1 MRYFSTRNFIQDFE
15 MKYPSCRKARNWLG
29 LFGVLCILAVP
40 LGAQQAE
47 IRGRVVEKSSNRS
60 VPGQRVDLVSIHE
73 GMRTVHTFV
82 TDGEGR
88 FSIAEGETLA
98 DGVYLLNLFYKRVRY
113 DVPLTLSSGR
123 AEETVIEVYDTTESP
138 DAVRVRQV
146 QILLQA
152 RGQKIQVQE
161 AYEMENRGNR
171 VFSAPTGTFSIRLD
185 PATSLVPTITATG
198 VMNLPIPQDPE
209 PTGEAGEFRIFYP
222 LKPGITVVHVSY
234 EGDYASA
241 HYALRDRVPFEID
254 RVEARIF
261 PSDLRVTSPILTSAG
276 PDASTGMARWVATG
290 LKPDSPLELHLEGE
304 AGPVSEMSAG
314 SGESGDGGGGV
325 IDVPNAVDQRKVT
338 LLVLM
343 SLLLIGSAAFS
354 LLRAGR
360 DVSRK

>member
-1 MRYFSTRNFIQDFE
+1 MLNLFHDSQ
-15 MKYPSCRKARNWLG
+15 MKCPPCRKARNWLG

-40 LGAQQAE
+40 LGAQQAG

-60 VPGQRVDLVSIHE
+60 IPGQKVDLVSIHE
-73 GMRTVHTFV
+73 SMRTVHTFV

-98 DGVYLLNLFYKRVRY
+98 DGVYLLNLFYKGVRY
-113 DVPLTLSSGR
+113 DVPLTLTGGQ

-146 QILLQA
+146 QILLSA
-152 RGQKIQVQE
+152 EGQKLQVQE
-161 AYEMENRGNR
+161 AYEMENHGDR
-171 VFSAPTGTFSIRLD
+171 VFFASTGTFSIRLD
-185 PATSLVPTITATG
+185 PATSVVPTITATG
-198 VMNLPIPQDPE
+198 VMNLPIPQDPQ
-209 PTGEAGEFRIFYP
+209 PTGEAGGFRIAYP

-234 EGDYASA
+234 EADYSSA

-254 RVEARIF
+254 RVEARIS
-261 PSDLRVTSPILTSAG
+261 PSGLRVTSPILTSAG
-276 PDASTGMARWVATG
+276 PDASTGTARWVATG

-304 AGPVSEMSAG
+304 AGPVSEASGG
-314 SGESGDGGGGV
+314 SGETGGGGV
-325 IDVPNAVDQRKVT
+325 INVPNAVDQRKVT

-343 SLLLIGSAAFS
+343 SLVLIGSAAFS

-360 DVSRK
+360 EVSKK

>member
-15 MKYPSCRKARNWLG
+15 MKCPPCRKARNWLG

-40 LGAQQAE
+40 LGAQQAG

-73 GMRTVHTFV
+73 SMRTVQTFV
-82 TDGEGR
+82 TNGEGR
-88 FSIAEGETLA
+88 FSIAEGETVA
-98 DGVYLLNLFYKRVRY
+98 DGVYLLNLFYKGVRY
-113 DVPLTLSSGR
+113 DVPVTLTSGR
-123 AEETVIEVYDTTESP
+123 AEESVIEVYDTTESP

-152 RGQKIQVQE
+152 RGQKLQVQE

-171 VFSAPTGTFSIRLD
+171 VFSASTGTFSIRLD

-209 PTGEAGEFRIFYP
+209 PTGEAGEFRIVYP

-254 RVEARIF
+254 RVEILVSPAGLRI
-261 PSDLRVTSPILTSAG
+261 TSPVLTSAG
-276 PDASTGMARWVATG
+276 PDASTGLARWVATG
-290 LKPDSPLELHLEGE
+290 LKPDSPLELHLEGA
-304 AGPVSEMSAG
+304 AGPVSEASGG

-325 IDVPNAVDQRKVT
+325 INVPNVVDQRKVP

-343 SLLLIGSAAFS
+343 SLVLIGSAAFS

-360 DVSRK
+360 DVSKK